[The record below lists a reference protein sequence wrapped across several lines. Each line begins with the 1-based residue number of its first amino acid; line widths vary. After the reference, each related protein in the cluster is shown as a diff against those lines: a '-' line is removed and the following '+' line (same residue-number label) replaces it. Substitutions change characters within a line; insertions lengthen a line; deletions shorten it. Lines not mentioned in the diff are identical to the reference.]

1 MTIGDWLKRT
11 FTIKRPEPPPPV
23 EPGLYHAMQ
32 ETDGMYSRFHLRV
45 DRDGSGLLMANAAA
59 TARLSTTG
67 VMIAKDLLDGKDE
80 NAILQDLTQ
89 NFKGTTKTM
98 MRADIDKINNLITEL
113 VNPHDAYPIFNLED
127 PALSPYT
134 SELIAPLQAA
144 VTLAPPEQL
153 VPILDR
159 LWDVGIPNVTLIAP
173 GSPDPD
179 YLVQDFPIHLV
190 RAIERAEDLGLIAGV
205 RARASDLH
213 NAAGARGTLLADL
226 VQAGLDH
233 MTVFYA
239 STDAQIHDALLGEGD
254 HAIALEVFNW
264 LEDNETCAIA
274 QVPLIQSTLE
284 TLEATIWELMNLGAD
299 NLSFF
304 ALATAD
310 TGDATA
316 RSGDLRRTEGDMPQS
331 GDLRRTEGDIA
342 RSGNAAEGN
351 LQLKEAITADG
362 LLQVAS
368 LVEETAYEVQARFIW
383 EPPVQRNPAVPLA
396 QQVRKG
402 PRCAGEVAIR
412 VEPDGSVIPP
422 RGPYRSAGN
431 LLTDSWDKIWE
442 NEAFRVYRER
452 VEAPTRC
459 DRCPGLTI
467 CAADCPREPSGWA
480 QYPTQ

>member
-1 MTIGDWLKRT
+1 MTLIDWLKRT
-11 FTIKRPEPPPPV
+11 FTIERPEPPPPV
-23 EPGLYHAMQ
+23 EPGLYHALQ

-59 TARLSTTG
+59 TARLSHTG
-67 VMIAKDLLDGKDE
+67 VMIAKGLLDGKDE
-80 NAILQDLTQ
+80 NAILQDLAQ

-98 MRADIDKINNLITEL
+98 MRADIDKVNNLINEL

-144 VTLAPPEQL
+144 VTLAGPERL
-153 VPILDR
+153 VPILNQ
-159 LWDVGIPNVTLIAP
+159 LWEVGIPNVTLITP
-173 GSPDPD
+173 ESPDPA
-179 YLVQDFPIHLV
+179 YLAQDFPSHLI

-205 RARASDLH
+205 RARASTLH
-213 NAAGARGTLLADL
+213 TDTLLADL

-239 STDAQIHDALLGEGD
+239 SADPQIHDALFGERD
-254 HAIALEVFNW
+254 HAMAVEVFNW
-264 LEDNETCAIA
+264 LENNETCAIA
-274 QVPLIQSTLE
+274 QIPLLQSTME
-284 TLEATIWELMNLGAD
+284 TLEATILELMDLGAD

-304 ALATAD
+304 ALATPDDD
-310 TGDATA
+310 T
-316 RSGDLRRTEGDMPQS
+316 
-331 GDLRRTEGDIA
+331 
-342 RSGNAAEGN
+342 
-351 LQLKEAITADG
+351 EAITADG
-362 LLQVAS
+362 LPQVAS

-383 EPPVQRNPAVPLA
+383 EPPVQYNPAVPLA
-396 QQVRKG
+396 QQVREG

-422 RGPYRSAGN
+422 RGPYQSAGN
-431 LLTDSWDKIWE
+431 LLTDSWDTIWE

-459 DRCPGLTI
+459 DRCPGLSI

-480 QYPTQ
+480 QYPHR

>member
-1 MTIGDWLKRT
+1 
-11 FTIKRPEPPPPV
+11 
-23 EPGLYHAMQ
+23 MQ

-67 VMIAKDLLDGKDE
+67 VMIAKGLLDGKDE

-89 NFKGTTKTM
+89 NFKGTTKAM
-98 MRADIDKINNLITEL
+98 MRADIDKVNNLITEL

-144 VTLAPPEQL
+144 VTLAAPEQL

-159 LWDVGIPNVTLIAP
+159 LWDVGIPNVTLIVP
-173 GSPDPD
+173 GTPDPD
-179 YLVQDFPIHLV
+179 YLVHDFPTHLV

-233 MTVFYA
+233 LTVFYA
-239 STDAQIHDALLGEGD
+239 STDAKIHDALFGEGD
-254 HAIALEVFNW
+254 HAIALEIFKW

-274 QVPLIQSTLE
+274 QVPLVQSTLE
-284 TLEATIWELMNLGAD
+284 TLEATIWELMDLGAD

-316 RSGDLRRTEGDMPQS
+316 RSGD
-331 GDLRRTEGDIA
+331 
-342 RSGNAAEGN
+342 AAEGS
-351 LQLKEAITADG
+351 LQREEAITADG
-362 LLQVAS
+362 LPQVAS

-383 EPPVQRNPAVPLA
+383 EPPVQRNPIVPLA

-422 RGPYRSAGN
+422 RGPYQSAGN
-431 LLTDSWDKIWE
+431 LLTDNWNIIWE

-467 CAADCPREPSGWA
+467 CAADCPREPNGWA